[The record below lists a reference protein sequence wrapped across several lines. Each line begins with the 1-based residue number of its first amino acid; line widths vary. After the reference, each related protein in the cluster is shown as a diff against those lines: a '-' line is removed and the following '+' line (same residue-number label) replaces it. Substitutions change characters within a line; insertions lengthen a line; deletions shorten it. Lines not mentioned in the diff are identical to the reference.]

1 MLYSRISPAPMTSK
15 QPVLVFLHGLLGSS
29 DDWQGTLERLPEQP
43 WLAIDLPG
51 HGHSVGE
58 SCRDFTDCCKKI
70 TDTIVSQLGV
80 NVPVILV
87 GYSLGGR
94 LAMLGTTQGLFRN
107 INLKGLVIEGGN
119 VGLQTEQERQVR
131 WQNDHR
137 WANRFCIEPIEQVL
151 SDWYQQPVFSS
162 LNDEQRQIL
171 ITKRSANLGEK
182 VANML
187 LSTSLAIQPYLL
199 PALQLLSLPMHYVC
213 GAKDK
218 KFCQLA
224 EQSGL
229 IYSQINSAGHNVHQE
244 QPEAFAKTIRIFI
257 DSLPKEVRDNNIG
270 NNHG

>member
-1 MLYSRISPAPMTSK
+1 MLYSRTSSVPITSE
-15 QPVLVFLHGLLGSS
+15 QPVLVFLHGLLGSNE
-29 DDWQGTLERLPEQP
+29 DWESTLQFMPEQP

-51 HGHSVGE
+51 HGQSVQTP
-58 SCRDFTDCCKKI
+58 CHDFTDCCKQI
-70 TDTIVSQLGV
+70 SQTIISQLGDK
-80 NVPVILV
+80 VPVILV

-94 LAMLGTTQGLFRN
+94 IAMLGTTQGLFRE
-107 INLKGLVIEGGN
+107 INLQGMVIEGGN
-119 VGLQTEQERQVR
+119 LGLQTEQERQVR

-137 WANRFCIEPIEQVL
+137 WANRFCIEPIAQVL

-182 VANML
+182 IANML

-213 GAKDK
+213 GAKDQ

-229 IYSQINSAGHNVHQE
+229 VYSQINSAGHNVHQE
-244 QPEAFAKTIRIFI
+244 QPQAFAQTVQIFI
-257 DSLPKEVRDNNIG
+257 DSLQQEVRDNNIG
-270 NNHG
+270 NHHG